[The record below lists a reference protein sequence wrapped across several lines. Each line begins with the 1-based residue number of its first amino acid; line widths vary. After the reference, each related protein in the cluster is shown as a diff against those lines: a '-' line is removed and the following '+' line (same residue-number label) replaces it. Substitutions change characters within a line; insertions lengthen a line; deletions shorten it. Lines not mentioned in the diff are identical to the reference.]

1 MQGYT
6 AAQKEDL
13 LVGLATLAIYDG
25 GVELSV
31 SLYVTVTQPHTLRRS
46 LSPGPQAASAD
57 GRFGCFQL
65 EVSVAVTVSVLTV
78 QAENIHALIRASGNS
93 VQTFW
98 GDLFAQALA
107 GQDLDNIIV
116 KPGVCEWA
124 SVAAFASSCT
134 LVLHSA

>member
-46 LSPGPQAASAD
+46 LSPQAAD